1 MKGHKK
7 HHAGGGRTDIKVAG
21 NPDVFKEA
29 EGKEPYDK
37 GDEKKHGGRAKKH
50 HRKDGGKVVGL
61 MTGGAVKQRADRP
74 QRKSGG
80 RVGSDRMPMSSAH
93 HSASAEKLPKST
105 GGN

>member
-7 HHAGGGRTDIKVAG
+7 HHAGGGRTDMWVSG
-21 NPDVFKEA
+21 NPDVKKEA

-37 GDEKKHGGRAKKH
+37 GDEKKHGGRAKK
-50 HRKDGGKVVGL
+50 RKTGGKVVGL
-61 MTGGAVKQRADRP
+61 MTGGAVKARADRP

-93 HSASAEKLPKST
+93 HTSSAESKPRES